1 MSLIRGI
8 VRETS
13 SYISS
18 NELENKKLATDW
30 NEFVNLVTS

>member
-18 NELENKKLATDW
+18 NELEKKLATDW